1 MKKLSV
7 FIAFAFILVS
17 SAVSCFPGKPN
28 IYIFNDISECENIS
42 FLKYENSILYRYE
55 NPSSDTYLR
64 KLSYVEYFAA
74 RYESDELEFE
84 IFAYVFEN
92 SETAMQYFENVTG
105 KNDNLSV
112 NFSISSGVGL
122 LGVSSSEIVVIDGKC
137 AYTVFTPRNQLEE
150 TKRALGEIFSKKLDF

>member
-1 MKKLSV
+1 M
-7 FIAFAFILVS
+7 
-17 SAVSCFPGKPN
+17 
-28 IYIFNDISECENIS
+28 
-42 FLKYENSILYRYE
+42 
-55 NPSSDTYLR
+55 
-64 KLSYVEYFAA
+64 EYFAA